1 MGCDLIVCRY
11 AKGSQKFQSTHPS
24 GVRRL
29 RQFQHKRLH
38 VISIH
43 APQWGAT
50 SCPTRGRRAAC
61 DFNPRTP
68 VGCDWRKTGR
78 TRYSRI
84 FQSTHPSGVRPVVS
98 SDGTLSRYFNPRTP
112 VGCDSQR
119 LPKRCT
125 KRTFQSTH
133 PSGVRLLSLSRR
145 RISEQFQST
154 HPSGVRL
161 APALGT
167 RANPVI
173 SIHAPQWGATGL
185 LFVGHARPLISIHAP
200 QWGATGIELPR
211 KPQRKQFQST
221 HPSGVRRWVGLRLRC
236 ALYFNPRTPVG
247 CDESNPHATRQRIL
261 FQSTHPSGVRPFHHP
276 ARLAGMHISIH
287 APQWGATRKENR
299 ITLVITISIHAPQW
313 GATQDYIN
321 KYGQEI
327 ISIHA
332 PQWGATSHSNCR
344 T

>member
-185 LFVGHARPLISIHAP
+185 LFVGHAQPLISIHAP
-200 QWGATGIELPR
+200 QWGATLGWTPASLR
-211 KPQRKQFQST
+211 ALFQST
-221 HPSGVRRWVGLRLRC
+221 HPSGVRRVE
-236 ALYFNPRTPVG
+236 P
-247 CDESNPHATRQRIL
+247 TRHKT
-261 FQSTHPSGVRPFHHP
+261 THS
-276 ARLAGMHISIH
+276 
-287 APQWGATRKENR
+287 
-299 ITLVITISIHAPQW
+299 ISIHAPQW
-313 GATQDYIN
+313 GATQLEV
-321 KYGQEI
+321 YGALVI
-327 ISIHA
+327 GISIHA
-332 PQWGATSHSNCR
+332 PQWGATCSAR
-344 T
+344 

>member
-24 GVRRL
+24 GVRPYMTNNGVPVL
-29 RQFQHKRLH
+29 IFQSTHPSGVRQESRPGGAIQE
-38 VISIH
+38 ISIH

-50 SCPTRGRRAAC
+50 RGFIRW
-61 DFNPRTP
+61 DLI
-68 VGCDWRKTGR
+68 K
-78 TRYSRI
+78 I
-84 FQSTHPSGVRPVVS
+84 
-98 SDGTLSRYFNPRTP
+98 
-112 VGCDSQR
+112 
-119 LPKRCT
+119 
-125 KRTFQSTH
+125 FQSTH

-185 LFVGHARPLISIHAP
+185 LFVGHAQPLISIHAP

-221 HPSGVRRWVGLRLRC
+221 HPSGVRRG
-236 ALYFNPRTPVG
+236 
-247 CDESNPHATRQRIL
+247 
-261 FQSTHPSGVRPFHHP
+261 
-276 ARLAGMHISIH
+276 
-287 APQWGATRKENR
+287 RKTE
-299 ITLVITISIHAPQW
+299 
-313 GATQDYIN
+313 
-321 KYGQEI
+321 
-327 ISIHA
+327 
-332 PQWGATSHSNCR
+332 
-344 T
+344 

>member
-1 MGCDLIVCRY
+1 MPLCEGL
-11 AKGSQKFQSTHPS
+11 AE
-24 GVRRL
+24 
-29 RQFQHKRLH
+29 
-38 VISIH
+38 ISIH

-185 LFVGHARPLISIHAP
+185 LFVGHAQPLISIHAP

-247 CDESNPHATRQRIL
+247 CDVQCALTYSTR
-261 FQSTHPSGVRPFHHP
+261 
-276 ARLAGMHISIH
+276 
-287 APQWGATRKENR
+287 
-299 ITLVITISIHAPQW
+299 
-313 GATQDYIN
+313 
-321 KYGQEI
+321 
-327 ISIHA
+327 
-332 PQWGATSHSNCR
+332 
-344 T
+344 

>member
-1 MGCDLIVCRY
+1 MTNNGVPVLI
-11 AKGSQKFQSTHPS
+11 FQSTHPS

-185 LFVGHARPLISIHAP
+185 LFVGHAQPLISIHAP
-200 QWGATGIELPR
+200 QWGATSR
-211 KPQRKQFQST
+211 THTPQDNAF
-221 HPSGVRRWVGLRLRC
+221 
-236 ALYFNPRTPVG
+236 YFNPRTPVG
-247 CDESNPHATRQRIL
+247 CDSARGLRCACDRYFNPRTPVGCDVQCALTYSTR
-261 FQSTHPSGVRPFHHP
+261 
-276 ARLAGMHISIH
+276 
-287 APQWGATRKENR
+287 
-299 ITLVITISIHAPQW
+299 
-313 GATQDYIN
+313 
-321 KYGQEI
+321 
-327 ISIHA
+327 
-332 PQWGATSHSNCR
+332 
-344 T
+344 

>member
-1 MGCDLIVCRY
+1 M
-11 AKGSQKFQSTHPS
+11 
-24 GVRRL
+24 

-173 SIHAPQWGATGL
+173 SIHAPQWGAT
-185 LFVGHARPLISIHAP
+185 
-200 QWGATGIELPR
+200 
-211 KPQRKQFQST
+211 
-221 HPSGVRRWVGLRLRC
+221 
-236 ALYFNPRTPVG
+236 
-247 CDESNPHATRQRIL
+247 
-261 FQSTHPSGVRPFHHP
+261 
-276 ARLAGMHISIH
+276 
-287 APQWGATRKENR
+287 RKENR

-313 GATQDYIN
+313 GATATPDNTRKQTDT
-321 KYGQEI
+321 

-332 PQWGATSHSNCR
+332 PQWGATPDAADDLHARIFQSTHPSGVR
-344 T
+344 P

>member
-1 MGCDLIVCRY
+1 MGCDRKVDPEARF
-11 AKGSQKFQSTHPS
+11 KKFQSTHPS

-185 LFVGHARPLISIHAP
+185 LFVGHAQPLISIHAP

-261 FQSTHPSGVRPFHHP
+261 FQSTHPSGVRLSSRSTV
-276 ARLAGMHISIH
+276 RL
-287 APQWGATRKENR
+287 
-299 ITLVITISIHAPQW
+299 
-313 GATQDYIN
+313 
-321 KYGQEI
+321 
-327 ISIHA
+327 
-332 PQWGATSHSNCR
+332 
-344 T
+344 